1 MFDKSHGSGHLK
13 AFILHGCNGHVS
25 RWQFSPWRRV
35 PAGIYPLRTGDGG
48 QIASMGIAWRVPD
61 SITGRGWG
69 TNSPRGASMDT
80 RQQLTCGT
88 SFQIVGQPSSSQPFS
103 HGPRRAQHTRPNLTN
118 MHGRTQEPNTR
129 DPPLA
134 RSSSSQRSRLPLVP
148 LPVLTSQIEPGL
160 DR

>member
-1 MFDKSHGSGHLK
+1 
-13 AFILHGCNGHVS
+13 
-25 RWQFSPWRRV
+25 
-35 PAGIYPLRTGDGG
+35 
-48 QIASMGIAWRVPD
+48 
-61 SITGRGWG
+61 
-69 TNSPRGASMDT
+69 MDT

-103 HGPRRAQHTRPNLTN
+103 HGPRRAQHTWPNLTN

-148 LPVLTSQIEPGL
+148 LPVRTSQIEPGR
-160 DR
+160 DRQATTGGSRQWAAHPSRLSPWPSPTYPPRLLLQFSSCHPRQCRNSEGRDSATTAMGIDSDGCEEVASLR